1 MDLHMSDNYDE
12 EVIKTKFG
20 TITRRADGSLTATN
34 ESARVELD
42 SQGSS
47 TAHVGTVKKVGID
60 NLVDVESHR
69 IKRDETATSHH
80 LVFIGG
86 GELRFSYRPD
96 GHLLEFRGSGIATQ
110 LTNNGIL
117 IIGKGS

>member
-1 MDLHMSDNYDE
+1 MDLHMSDNDDE

-20 TITRRADGSLTATN
+20 TITRRADGSLTAAN

-69 IKRDETATSHH
+69 IKRDEPATSHH